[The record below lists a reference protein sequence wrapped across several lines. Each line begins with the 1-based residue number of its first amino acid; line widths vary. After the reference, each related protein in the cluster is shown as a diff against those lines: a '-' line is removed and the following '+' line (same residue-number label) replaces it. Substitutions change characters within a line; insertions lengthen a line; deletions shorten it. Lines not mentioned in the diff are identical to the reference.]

1 MLCKWLSLM
10 TIATPSLRY
19 VSKNIVVKCKNIPID
34 YIMLAIL
41 KLLRANVLYI
51 AIVTTRLDLPQ
62 MSTRQMRNE
71 KKTRQIGTRRGGN
84 MRQTGKTRQTD
95 ARLNGNMR
103 QTGKLCQTDARRS
116 GNVCQTGKTRQTA
129 ACRSGNMRQTGK
141 THQTVARRPGIAQKL
156 DAPN

>member
-1 MLCKWLSLM
+1 M

-19 VSKNIVVKCKNIPID
+19 VSKNIVVKCQNRPID

-41 KLLRANVLYI
+41 KLLRANVRYI
-51 AIVTTRLDLPQ
+51 TIFTTRLHLPL

-71 KKTRQIGTRRGGN
+71 KKTRGN

-103 QTGKLCQTDARRS
+103 QTGKMCQTDARRS
-116 GNVCQTGKTRQTA
+116 GNVRQTGKTRE
-129 ACRSGNMRQTGK
+129 
-141 THQTVARRPGIAQKL
+141 TVARRPGIAQKL